1 MKDIPAFP
9 TSHQEPCDY
18 NGHNNSQKTVI
29 DQGMTLRDYF
39 AAKGLEALM
48 VSVTSELQSKHHLI
62 EKANQIKKVYA
73 LMCYAMADA
82 MMEAR
87 NESQ

>member
-9 TSHQEPCDY
+9 L
-18 NGHNNSQKTVI
+18 HNHGAQTLGLHVT
-29 DQGMTLRDYF
+29 GMTLRDYF

-48 VSVTSELQSKHHLI
+48 VNVTSELQSKHHLI
-62 EKANQIKKVYA
+62 ETANQIKKVYA

-87 NESQ
+87 NGSQ

>member
-1 MKDIPAFP
+1 VKAFP
-9 TSHQEPCDY
+9 LTKDMVVGSISHLDA
-18 NGHNNSQKTVI
+18 
-29 DQGMTLRDYF
+29 QGMDLRDYF